1 MCRSPKTGKGIV
13 MSTKV
18 KMAERVAC
26 TIIGAV
32 LSIVG
37 LGLIALGLTFLPIIG
52 LLVAFPVLGLAFYF
66 FRPGKWV
73 ITAERETE
81 SVMDESGADESMA
94 A

>member
-1 MCRSPKTGKGIV
+1 MRTV
-13 MSTKV
+13 
-18 KMAERVAC
+18 AERMAC
-26 TIIGAV
+26 TIIGAA

-52 LLVAFPVLGLAFYF
+52 LLVAFPVLSLAFYF

-73 ITAERETE
+73 ITAESKTEAVETGTGVE
-81 SVMDESGADESMA
+81 ESMA